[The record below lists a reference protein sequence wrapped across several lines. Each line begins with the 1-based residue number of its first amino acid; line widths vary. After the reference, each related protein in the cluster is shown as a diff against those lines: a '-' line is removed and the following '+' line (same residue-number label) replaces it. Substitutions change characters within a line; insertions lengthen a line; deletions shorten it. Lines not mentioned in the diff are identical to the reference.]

1 MLRRL
6 LLSAVL
12 LLITSR
18 AQASPI
24 NLLLTVDDYAP
35 IVGPPEISLF
45 FSFFESPTNGW
56 PQAMLPRTELAS
68 GSATLLPGVRQ
79 FNVSLNAA
87 SLDNVYFNA
96 YGFYFTPGTPFS
108 SIYVAEP
115 PTGAVPDNL
124 AFSYG
129 PPWIPLANLGE
140 GLSGDFRYIYG
151 YSRGPIGTYQLT
163 AVNEATPVPEP
174 ATLLLFG
181 SGLAAVV
188 AKRVVGERGG
198 DRTHGQK
205 LKRLLLYH

>member
-6 LLSAVL
+6 LLSAAL

-35 IVGPPEISLF
+35 TVGPSEISLS
-45 FSFFESPTNGW
+45 FSFFESATNGW
-56 PQAMLPRTELAS
+56 PRAMLPRTELAH
-68 GSATLLPGVRQ
+68 GGAILLPGVHQ
-79 FNVSLNAA
+79 FYVSLNTA
-87 SLDNVYFNA
+87 SLDNIYFNA
-96 YGFYFTPGTPFS
+96 YGFYNTPQTPFV

-115 PTGAVPDNL
+115 PTGPVEDGL
-124 AFSYG
+124 AFGYG

-163 AVNEATPVPEP
+163 AINDATPVPEP

-181 SGLAAVV
+181 SGLAAVA
-188 AKRVVGERGG
+188 AKTRRLFVRSRVV
-198 DRTHGQK
+198 RTKVGH
-205 LKRLLLYH
+205 